1 MQPHLIP
8 KRLYQWL
15 ISSNF
20 GLSTTDPRYA
30 LVEACLIGFLS
41 ALAALILKLGVG
53 WLGGWRVSLANQ
65 FGAIW
70 VLPLGGLTV
79 GLITGW
85 LIEQT
90 SPTAAGG
97 GITQVKAALARYP
110 VPLSLRVVIVKL
122 IGTILVLGAG
132 LTLGRRAP
140 TIHIGAALAAQL
152 SNWVPT
158 SPEHRRQMI
167 AAGAA
172 AGLAA
177 GFSTPI
183 AGVLFVVEEL
193 MRDVS
198 GLTLQTAIVA
208 SFTGAVVSLI
218 LQSASLSFSSS
229 LLNLP
234 NISFSASEIPFY
246 LLLGIL
252 AGLLG
257 ALFKRG
263 LLFSLIVQRRL
274 NLPLPWRIGL
284 VGMIS
289 GVIIALLPPFFQ
301 DNAGLRTFL
310 VTGELSGD
318 KILLAFVAHFFLT
331 ILAYSSNA
339 PGGLFA
345 PALVLGSALGYLVGD
360 FEELLTG
367 TGAESTYAL
376 AGMGGFFTAVVR
388 VPVTAIVIVF
398 ELNTDFNIVLPLM
411 VTCAVSYVVAESVS
425 RGSLYEHMLK
435 AKGIYLHDAATAQ
448 DFLSQMTAADVMQSQ
463 VETLPNDLTLE
474 EVLQAM
480 SLSSHRGF
488 PVMKDGKLVGI
499 VTQTDLAN
507 SAKYSPNKPLHEFMT
522 PRPITVQADASLS
535 DVLYLLNRYQLSR
548 LPVTEGSKLVG
559 IITRTDIIR
568 VEALK
573 LEGHDSDG
581 NEAIPEPSYIAY
593 QTRAP
598 AIGEGRILLPLAN
611 PDSATALFEIGAAI
625 ATQQRSELEC
635 LQVIQV
641 PKHSN
646 PAQASIKTQYNR
658 QLLRRMERLGR
669 HQHLPVHTQIRVA
682 HDIAQAILETIRDRH
697 INLMVLEWTED
708 SRTPGAVFGNVVD
721 FLIRKAPCELVLV
734 KLGDR
739 PDVYP
744 YQLDKDAT
752 WLIPIAGGPNA
763 QRAMELLP
771 GLTGLY
777 YRSRSPVIW
786 LCKVFSPDGDF
797 PDYQALEQT
806 AQRLKHS
813 LDRPVIP
820 LPIRSQSVA
829 DAVVHLAT
837 AETCDVVMLGVSREG
852 LLEQVIHGNIPK
864 AIAKQVH
871 STVIL
876 VRGALND

>member
-1 MQPHLIP
+1 MQPHFYP

-15 ISSNF
+15 TSSNF

-30 LVEACLIGFLS
+30 LLEACLIGFLS
-41 ALAALILKLGVG
+41 ALAALILKVGVG
-53 WLGGWRVSLANQ
+53 WLGGLRVSLANQ

-70 VLPLGGLTV
+70 ILPLGGLTL
-79 GLITGW
+79 GLISGW
-85 LIEQT
+85 LIEQV
-90 SPTAAGG
+90 SLSAAGG
-97 GITQVKAALARYP
+97 GITQVKASLARYP
-110 VPLSLRVVIVKL
+110 VPLSLQVVLVKL
-122 IGTILVLGAG
+122 IGTIMVLGGG

-140 TIHIGAALAAQL
+140 TVHIGAALAAQL
-152 SNWVPT
+152 SSWVPT

-208 SFTGAVVSLI
+208 SFVGAVVSLI

-229 LLNLP
+229 LLDLP

-252 AGLLG
+252 AGILG
-257 ALFKRG
+257 TLFKRG
-263 LLFSLIVQRRL
+263 LLFSLTVQSRL
-274 NLPLPWRIGL
+274 NLPLPWRMGL

-289 GVIIALLPPFFQ
+289 GMIVAILPPFFQ

-318 KILLAFVAHFFLT
+318 KILLAFIAHFFLT

-360 FEELLTG
+360 FEEFLTG

-411 VTCAVSYVVAESVS
+411 VTCAVSYVVAESAS
-425 RGSLYEHMLK
+425 RGSLYEDMLK
-435 AKGIYLHDAATAQ
+435 TKGICINEAATAQ
-448 DFLSQMTAADVMQSQ
+448 DFLSRLTAADVMQSK
-463 VETLPNDLTLE
+463 VESLPSHLTLE
-474 EVLQAM
+474 EVFQAM
-480 SLSSHRGF
+480 SVSSHRGF
-488 PVMKDGKLVGI
+488 PVMEKGKLVGI

-507 SAKYSPNKPLHEFMT
+507 SAQYSPDKYLRDFMT
-522 PRPITVQADASLS
+522 PRPITVPADAVLS
-535 DVLYLLNRYQLSR
+535 DVLYILNRYLLSR
-548 LPVTEGSKLVG
+548 LPVTEGTKLVG

-568 VEALK
+568 VEANK
-573 LEGHDSDG
+573 LEGNDAQG
-581 NEAIPEPSYIAY
+581 NESLQEPSYVVY

-611 PDSATALFEIGAAI
+611 LDSATALFKIGAAI
-625 ATQQRSELEC
+625 ASQKQSELEC
-635 LQVIQV
+635 LRIVKV

-646 PAQASIKTQYNR
+646 PAQTSLANQPYR
-658 QLLRRMERLGR
+658 QLLQHLEKLGKNKG
-669 HQHLPVHTQIRVA
+669 LPVHTQIRVA
-682 HDIAQAILETIRDRH
+682 HDISQAILETIRDRH
-697 INLMVLEWTED
+697 INLMILEWTED
-708 SRTPGAVFGNVVD
+708 SRTPGAVFGHVVD

-734 KLGDR
+734 KLGDNH
-739 PDVYP
+739 DVYP
-744 YQLDKDAT
+744 HNLDKDAT

-777 YRSRSPVIW
+777 NRSRSPIIW

-797 PDYQALEQT
+797 PQYQALEQT
-806 AQRLKHS
+806 AQELKRTLERL
-813 LDRPVIP
+813 VIP

-837 AETCDVVMLGVSREG
+837 AENCDVVMLGVSREG
-852 LLEQVIHGNIPK
+852 LLEQVMYGNLPK
-864 AIAKQVH
+864 TIARQVR

-876 VRGALND
+876 VRDAL

>member
-1 MQPHLIP
+1 MQPHLYP

-15 ISSNF
+15 TSSNF

-30 LVEACLIGFLS
+30 LLEACLIGFLS
-41 ALAALILKLGVG
+41 ALAALILKVGVG

-70 VLPLGGLTV
+70 ILPLGGLTL
-79 GLITGW
+79 GLVSGW
-85 LIEQT
+85 LIEQV

-97 GITQVKAALARYP
+97 GIVQVKASLARYP
-110 VPLSLRVVIVKL
+110 VPLSLQVVLVKL
-122 IGTILVLGAG
+122 IGTIMVLGAG

-140 TIHIGAALAAQL
+140 TVHIGAALAAQL
-152 SNWVPT
+152 SSWVPT

-193 MRDVS
+193 MGDVS

-252 AGLLG
+252 AGILG

-263 LLFSLIVQRRL
+263 LLFSLTIQSNL

-284 VGMIS
+284 FGMIS
-289 GVIIALLPPFFQ
+289 GVIVAVLPSFFQ

-310 VTGELSGD
+310 VTGELSDD
-318 KILLAFVAHFFLT
+318 KILLAFVAHFLLT

-360 FEELLTG
+360 FEEFLTG

-425 RGSLYEHMLK
+425 RGSLYEHMLQ
-435 AKGIYLHDAATAQ
+435 AKGIYINEAATAQ
-448 DFLSQMTAADVMQSQ
+448 DFLSQLTAADVMQSK
-463 VETLPNDLTLE
+463 VESLPSHLTFE

-480 SLSSHRGF
+480 STSSHRGF
-488 PVMKDGKLVGI
+488 PVMENGKLVGI
-499 VTQTDLAN
+499 VTQTDVAN
-507 SAKYSPNKPLHEFMT
+507 STKYLPDKSLRDFMT
-522 PRPITVQADASLS
+522 PRPITVPADAFLS
-535 DVLYLLNRYQLSR
+535 DVLYILNRHLLSR
-548 LPVTEGSKLVG
+548 LPVTEGTKLVG

-568 VEALK
+568 VEVNK
-573 LEGHDSDG
+573 LEGHG
-581 NEAIPEPSYIAY
+581 AQRNESLQEPSYVVY

-598 AIGEGRILLPLAN
+598 AIGEGRILLPLLD
-611 PDSATALFEIGAAI
+611 PDSATALFKIGAAI
-625 ATQQRSELEC
+625 ATQKQSELEC
-635 LQVIQV
+635 LQVIQI

-646 PAQASIKTQYNR
+646 PAQTSLRTQSYR
-658 QLLRRMERLGR
+658 QLLQRIEKLGR

-682 HDIAQAILETIRDRH
+682 HDIGQAILETIRDRH
-697 INLMVLEWTED
+697 INLMVLEWTEYT
-708 SRTPGAVFGNVVD
+708 RTPGTVFGHMVN
-721 FLIRKAPCELVLV
+721 FLVRKAPCELVLV
-734 KLGDR
+734 KFGDHH
-739 PDVYP
+739 DVYP
-744 YQLDKDAT
+744 HNLDKDAT

-763 QRAMELLP
+763 QLAMKLLP

-777 YRSRSPVIW
+777 NRPRSPIIW
-786 LCKVFSPDGDF
+786 LCKVFPPDGDF
-797 PDYQALEQT
+797 PDYQVLEQT
-806 AQRLKHS
+806 AQELKRT

-829 DAVVHLAT
+829 EAVIHLAN
-837 AETCDVVMLGVSREG
+837 AETCDVIILGVSRES
-852 LLEQVIHGNIPK
+852 LLEKVMYGNLPET
-864 AIAKQVH
+864 IARQVH

-876 VRGALND
+876 VRDAL